1 MSNEIDFSCIDN
13 LSEKLKELGK
23 KGARIESE
31 ALTKGAEVILEDMK
45 RTTAFDDRTKKLR
58 EGLKIDK
65 VRTSKGIKSVK
76 IGIQKDDNSEIFYG
90 KFIEFGTKQG
100 SKSIVAKPFMR
111 PAFENKREEAKAV
124 TINIIKEA
132 LKWILAS

>member
-132 LKWILAS
+132 LK